1 MAEPWDDS
9 LKTFINE
16 NPQDFVSWL
25 LEDAQFKKK
34 LQTEFKTRTIRADGL
49 LEAAQHGRDMLSQI
63 EFQSTN
69 DPTIGER
76 LLEYSFEAK
85 RTHKLPVHS
94 CVIYLRDVG
103 EVQQSPLRWIL
114 PDDREVLRFD
124 YQLIELAKVP
134 TDELRQKDLKGLLP
148 LLILTQGGAKREVVE
163 EVINRLVAA
172 KQQELL
178 PVTKLLSSLA
188 FESEDDQEWLTRRFH
203 QMQDILRET
212 RAYQEIIQEGK
223 LEALHDALLK
233 IVRERFPEMIEVMQ
247 KQIGG
252 VVNPTTLEDLLV
264 NISLAQNLQEALR
277 ALIALDK
284 GEKKN

>member
-1 MAEPWDDS
+1 MQGLD
-9 LKTFINE
+9 L
-16 NPQDFVSWL
+16 PQPALDRLPPVCYTSS
-25 LEDAQFKKK
+25 
-34 LQTEFKTRTIRADGL
+34 RT
-49 LEAAQHGRDMLSQI
+49 
-63 EFQSTN
+63 
-69 DPTIGER
+69 
-76 LLEYSFEAK
+76 Y
-85 RTHKLPVHS
+85 
-94 CVIYLRDVG
+94 IY
-103 EVQQSPLRWIL
+103 
-114 PDDREVLRFD
+114 
-124 YQLIELAKVP
+124 
-134 TDELRQKDLKGLLP
+134 KDLKGLLP
-148 LLILTQGGAKREVVE
+148 LLILTQGGATHEVVE
-163 EVINRLVAA
+163 EVINKLVAA